1 MQVFCQVKDQK
12 LYPAR
17 QKRSVHGGHSWNNM
31 FILQGVNCATGNGAG
46 GSRGGGR
53 VFYLTNLHIREC
65 SSLAHELANRIQ
77 HSKYLSVLPA

>member
-46 GSRGGGR
+46 GSRGGGES
-53 VFYLTNLHIREC
+53 F
-65 SSLAHELANRIQ
+65 
-77 HSKYLSVLPA
+77 LSDQSPHPGMLILGT